1 MATVAMESPTRRLFS
16 LRLSPTIF
24 LLILGYV
31 CMQAGYEDTFVGR
44 MVTNFRVATWMFFLF
59 SWLLPLTA
67 IPIAI
72 YQLVRYRSLQHLLE
86 IGLAVWFLVEALQG
100 VVKSTG

>member
-1 MATVAMESPTRRLFS
+1 MATDTMESPTRGFFSVRLN
-16 LRLSPTIF
+16 PTIF
-24 LLILGYV
+24 LLILGYL
-31 CMQAGYEDTFVGR
+31 CIQAGYEDTFVGR
-44 MVTNFRVATWMFFLF
+44 MVNFRIATWMFFLF
-59 SWLLPLTA
+59 SWLLPLAA

-86 IGLAVWFLVEALQG
+86 IGVAVWLLVEALQG